1 MGRLL
6 PERKVHLKVL
16 LSVSVYRSMNEVVFV
31 IYLDQNW
38 AGLVP
43 YQKLTFIA
51 ATAHFVHA
59 R

>member
-6 PERKVHLKVL
+6 PERNVHLKVL
-16 LSVSVYRSMNEVVFV
+16 LSVSVYRSLNEVVFV

-43 YQKLTFIA
+43 NQKLTFIA
-51 ATAHFVHA
+51 ATAHFVHT